1 MTSSPNTETGRA
13 RLPDVRD
20 VEGAARR
27 LRGKARLTPLL
38 ESALLNAETGARL
51 LIKAEPLQLTG
62 SFKFRGA
69 YNRISRIRGARRAA
83 GVLAYS
89 SGNHAQ
95 GVAAAAHI
103 LGLPAVIVMP
113 DDAPAAKIEGTRFWG
128 AEIVLY
134 DRRSEDREALARRL
148 TAERR
153 ATLVPPYDDRFVIA
167 GQGTV
172 GREIAA
178 QARALGAAL
187 DLVLVPC
194 GGGGL
199 IAGCALALE
208 HASPG
213 TPIYAVEP
221 EAHDDTKRSL
231 EAGRRTGASSPEAQS
246 ICDALRLPMPGM
258 LTFAINRARVAGGLV
273 VTDGEVARA
282 MAAAFRHLKLVLEP
296 SGAVALA
303 AALSGRIELRGK
315 TVAIIASG
323 GNVDPRLFCDAICQD
338 SNMA

>member
-13 RLPDVRD
+13 RLPDARD

-27 LRGKARLTPLL
+27 LRGTARLTPLL
-38 ESALLNAETGARL
+38 ESAILNAETGARL

-69 YNRISRIRGARRAA
+69 YNRISRIRGRRRAA
-83 GVLAYS
+83 GVVAHS

-128 AEIVLY
+128 AEIVFY
-134 DRRSEDREALARRL
+134 DRQSEDREAIARRL

-153 ATLVPPYDDRFVIA
+153 ATLVPPYDDRFVVA

-178 QARALGAAL
+178 QVRALGAAL
-187 DLVLVPC
+187 DLALVPC

-213 TPIYAVEP
+213 IPIYAVEP

-231 EAGRRTGASSPEAQS
+231 EAGQRTGASRPEAQS
-246 ICDALRLPMPGM
+246 ICDALRVPTPGA
-258 LTFAINRARVAGGLV
+258 LTFAINRERVAGGLV
-273 VTDGEVARA
+273 VTDGEVAHA
-282 MAAAFRHLKLVLEP
+282 MAAAFGHLKLVLEP
-296 SGAVALA
+296 GGAVALA

-315 TVAIIASG
+315 TVAIVASG
-323 GNVDPRLFCDAICQD
+323 GNVDPQLFCNAIYRRL
-338 SNMA
+338 NA